1 MAYAL
6 GFPKT
11 ITDLIY
17 ELRDWPPRRP
27 ERTSFDCPGRD
38 AILRD
43 FEVQILDD
51 WDAYV
56 EWPIGPRRFEKAEWA
71 ELIKRNVYP
80 SHSDVD
86 WDEYVEWVSQGG
98 GDGLL
103 IEGVKDCAW
112 CFMSTG
118 RCSHT
123 CMCSMMANYIEAQMK
138 HRTAYI
144 SKAMVLPS
152 FRTSLNDRFVALAH
166 EAVKNTD
173 INDDD

>member
-11 ITDLIY
+11 VTDLIY

-43 FEVQILDD
+43 FEIEIVVD
-51 WDAYV
+51 WDDHV

-80 SHSDVD
+80 HHFSVD

-112 CFMSTG
+112 CFLSTG

-123 CMCSMMANYIEAQMK
+123 CMCSMMAGYIEAQMK
-138 HRTAYI
+138 QRTAYI
-144 SKAMVLPS
+144 SKAMVRPL
-152 FRTSLNDRFVALAH
+152 RTSLNDRLVALVL
-166 EAVKNTD
+166 EAMKTTN
-173 INDDD
+173 INGNC